1 MMDNR
6 CETIGKY
13 VLPVF
18 RALVAKELVNTYHL
32 TQSDAAKK
40 IGTTQA
46 AISQY
51 VTSKRAIT
59 CSEHFAPILPKIQAM
74 ASDTAYQLIKNQVSW
89 GEVTLSFCSVCSTL
103 FVEEDQTGDSY
114 NI

>member
-1 MMDNR
+1 MDSR

-18 RALVAKELVNTYHL
+18 RALVAKELVNTHHL

-46 AISQY
+46 AISLY
-51 VTSKRAIT
+51 VTSKRAIKG
-59 CSEHFAPILPKIQAM
+59 SEQFTPILPKIQAM
-74 ASDTAYQLIKNQVSW
+74 ASDTANRLIKNQVSW
-89 GEVTLSFCSVCSTL
+89 GEVTLSFCTVCSSL
-103 FVEEDQTGDSY
+103 FMEEDQTGDNY
-114 NI
+114 TI

>member
-13 VLPVF
+13 VLPIF
-18 RALVAKELVNTYHL
+18 RALVAKELVNTHHL

-40 IGTTQA
+40 IETTQA

-51 VTSKRAIT
+51 IASKRAIK
-59 CSEHFAPILPKIQAM
+59 CSEQFAPILPEIQIM
-74 ASDTAYQLIKNQVSW
+74 ARNTANQLIKNQVSW
-89 GEVTLSFCSVCSTL
+89 GEVTLSFCTICSTL
-103 FVEEDQTGDSY
+103 FVQEDQTGDNY
-114 NI
+114 TI

>member
-1 MMDNR
+1 MDSR

-18 RALVAKELVNTYHL
+18 RALVAKELVTTHHL

-51 VTSKRAIT
+51 VTSKRAIRG
-59 CSEHFAPILPKIQAM
+59 SEQFTPILPKIQVM
-74 ASDTAYQLIKNQVSW
+74 ASDAANRLIKNQVSW
-89 GEVTLSFCSVCSTL
+89 GEVTLNFCTVCSTL
-103 FVEEDQTGDSY
+103 FIEKDQTGDNY
-114 NI
+114 TI